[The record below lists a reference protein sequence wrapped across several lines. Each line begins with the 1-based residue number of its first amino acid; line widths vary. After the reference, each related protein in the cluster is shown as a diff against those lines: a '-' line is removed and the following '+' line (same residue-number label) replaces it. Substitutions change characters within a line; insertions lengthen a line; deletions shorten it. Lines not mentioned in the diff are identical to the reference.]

1 MADNTCSIELSLGNV
16 SISVSGPQGFV
27 EAQFEELYEN
37 HGFDTIDVSNGDIDG
52 SGVLPG
58 NQDVT
63 DADEADDE
71 SQPTIDKSLNEILS
85 NSEIESMQE
94 KALTVGWFLIRAR
107 GQDDITWDEVKKE
120 AERSQVELG
129 EQIPRDLRKCV
140 EKGYLGP
147 TGDERNGSDTYKIT
161 GTGEELLRKKRALA

>member
-16 SISVSGPQGFV
+16 SIGVSGPQEFV
-27 EAQFEELYEN
+27 ENQFEELYEN
-37 HGFDTIDVSNGDIDG
+37 HGFDTIDVNNGDIDG
-52 SGVLPG
+52 SGELPG
-58 NQDVT
+58 NRDVT

-94 KALTVGWFLIRAR
+94 KALTVGWFLIRGR
-107 GQDDITWDEVKKE
+107 GQDDITWDEVKEE

-129 EQIPRDLRKCV
+129 EQVPRDLRKCV
-140 EKGYLGP
+140 GKGYLGP
-147 TGDERNGSDTYKIT
+147 TGDERDGSDTYKIT
-161 GTGEELLRKKRALA
+161 GTGEELLREKGAPA